1 MRSAQD
7 IARELED
14 LIQEHYYREDFELLS
29 AVRAYRA
36 NLAGEEVDALREVV
50 LRRIVHDSSIVDILL
65 CSVVEVPAAAPLL
78 AARLAREDV
87 PSQTTRALLTALQQY
102 RGDEVFAAVARF
114 VDSDQENEALR
125 ALARIDFARALPHFI
140 SALRRDQQLDLC
152 LHILHDRG
160 KLVGLPALAAELR
173 QLVLQP
179 APELGVRLARALR
192 AKRAPFNP
200 FPEADLAVLLAAL
213 A

>member
-1 MRSAQD
+1 MRSVTD

-14 LIQEHYYREDFELLS
+14 LIQDHYYREDFELLS

-36 NLAGEEVDALREVV
+36 NLEGAEADALREVV
-50 LRRIVHDSSIVDILL
+50 QQRIERECSIVDILL

-78 AARLAREDV
+78 AAQLAREDV
-87 PSQTTRALLTALQQY
+87 PSQTTRALLTALQHY

-114 VDSDQENEALR
+114 VDSDQENEALQ
-125 ALARIDFARALPHFI
+125 ALARIDFALALPHFI

-152 LHILHDRG
+152 LHILHDRA
-160 KLVGLPALAAELR
+160 KHVGLPALAAELR
-173 QLVLQP
+173 QLVVQP
-179 APELGVRLARALR
+179 APELGGRLALALR

-200 FPEADLAVLLAAL
+200 FAEADLAILLAAL